1 VSATVGG
8 MRAEAGAGSAGKI
21 AVSYTD
27 ADMQDAIGGV
37 IVGGR
42 DGDDEAD
49 ADAVVGRMKAK

>member
-1 VSATVGG
+1 